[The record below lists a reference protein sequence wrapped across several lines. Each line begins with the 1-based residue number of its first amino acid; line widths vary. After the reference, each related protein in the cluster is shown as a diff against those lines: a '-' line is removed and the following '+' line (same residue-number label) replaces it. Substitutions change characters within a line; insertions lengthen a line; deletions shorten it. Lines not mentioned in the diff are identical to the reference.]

1 MALNFIGAAMTT
13 RRADLIAA
21 VGQVQNHPACVNQD
35 IMTFCGFLSDDE
47 IAAHLESNLARVARW
62 SETQHKWKRK
72 R

>member
-1 MALNFIGAAMTT
+1 MTT

-21 VGQVQNHPACVNQD
+21 VGQVQNHPACINQD

-47 IAAHLESNLARVARW
+47 IAVHLESNLARVARY
-62 SETQHKWKRK
+62 SETAHKWKRK